1 MRTMGRKL
9 QDARRDAGL
18 TQQDAARNLEVT
30 PQTLRNWEAGNH
42 EPNDQFK
49 QRLSEIYNV
58 NVPDLVRPDDP
69 EQALGLTPYSRVHAD
84 PKRLKLGRNRAS
96 LTQEETAERSG
107 ISRSTLARYENGAAT
122 PSRAN
127 LEILATLYGRP
138 ASWFVPRERMRK
150 AGKLVGTEDLKQSGP
165 YDDEVTHA
173 YGLAQPDLTSE
184 AIKSIVDFIRF
195 LHDQELSRSS

>member
-1 MRTMGRKL
+1 MASSSRTGNGAPVPPAMRTMGRKL

-107 ISRSTLARYENGAAT
+107 NQQVNAGA
-122 PSRAN
+122 
-127 LEILATLYGRP
+127 
-138 ASWFVPRERMRK
+138 VRERSGYPQQSQPRNTRDPVRK
-150 AGKLVGTEDLKQSGP
+150 TRKLVR
-165 YDDEVTHA
+165 A
-173 YGLAQPDLTSE
+173 
-184 AIKSIVDFIRF
+184 
-195 LHDQELSRSS
+195 